1 MFLGPITG
9 AAINPVRA
17 IGPAVSSGDMQWILP
32 YCLATVL
39 GGVLAGLLYTYVLSD
54 EK

>member
-1 MFLGPITG
+1 MLHMYRISCSRS
-9 AAINPVRA
+9 V
-17 IGPAVSSGDMQWILP
+17 
-32 YCLATVL
+32 TVL